1 MIEWLLFDDL
11 ITIKNSYELASHLSA
26 ELDTPVLL
34 NLFNIM
40 DENYNKSFLTY
51 SKNGQVNQQA
61 SADRPV
67 SSLFFFFFF
76 YIILVITQ
84 KHNSINTQ
92 YNKNRYVNFENHG
105 EYIG

>member
-1 MIEWLLFDDL
+1 MVKSINKQVSTDLF
-11 ITIKNSYELASHLSA
+11 
-26 ELDTPVLL
+26 
-34 NLFNIM
+34 
-40 DENYNKSFLTY
+40 
-51 SKNGQVNQQA
+51 
-61 SADRPV
+61 RPY
-67 SSLFFFFFF
+67 FFFFFL